1 MRTSARLLVLAY
13 LVVGVVVAV
22 SRDYLDSL
30 DTAGEWISAILAV
43 LIWPLLLLGFDVAV
57 RR

>member
-1 MRTSARLLVLAY
+1 MRTSPRLLVLAY

-43 LIWPLLLLGFDVAV
+43 LVWPLLLLGFDVAV

>member
-1 MRTSARLLVLAY
+1 MRISARLLVLAY

-43 LIWPLLLLGFDVAV
+43 VLWPLLLLGFDVDV

>member
-1 MRTSARLLVLAY
+1 VRISARLLILAY
-13 LVVGVVVAV
+13 LVAGVVVAV

-30 DTAGEWISAILAV
+30 DTAGEWLSAILAV
-43 LIWPLLLLGFDVAV
+43 VLWPLLLLGFDVDV

>member
-1 MRTSARLLVLAY
+1 VRISARLLVLAY
-13 LVVGVVVAV
+13 LVAGVVVAV

-43 LIWPLLLLGFDVAV
+43 VLWPLLLLGFDVDV

>member
-1 MRTSARLLVLAY
+1 MRISARLLVLAY
-13 LVVGVVVAV
+13 LVAGVVVAV

-43 LIWPLLLLGFDVAV
+43 VLWPLLLLGFDVDV

>member
-1 MRTSARLLVLAY
+1 MRISARLLVLAY
-13 LVVGVVVAV
+13 LVAGVVVAV

-43 LIWPLLLLGFDVAV
+43 VLWPPLLLGFDIDV

>member
-1 MRTSARLLVLAY
+1 VRTSARLLVLAY